1 MKWLSL
7 IPDITKTVNKWRKM
21 IFFEFSKVV
30 IINMIAILI
39 ILAKLATPGLLKI
52 KTFFN
57 KGYHVKI
64 SVHGVTNKTLS
75 TNSNNI
81 VDVLR

>member
-1 MKWLSL
+1 
-7 IPDITKTVNKWRKM
+7 
-21 IFFEFSKVV
+21 
-30 IINMIAILI
+30 MIAILI
-39 ILAKLATPGLLKI
+39 IIAKLATPGLLKI

-75 TNSNNI
+75 SDSNNI